1 MLDRRDVVTVRDHD
15 AVNWSIG
22 RNRNVV
28 NDPINRVAQKLEAGD
43 KRNIELAV
51 RELLTQCRWMIEIYL
66 VRPAA
71 DEGTGVEIFYATD
84 AQ

>member
-28 NDPINRVAQKLEAGD
+28 NDPINRVAQKLEAGN
-43 KRNIELAV
+43 KCHVESTV
-51 RELLTQCRWMIEIYL
+51 REPPTQNRWMIEIYL
-66 VRPAA
+66 ALPAA
-71 DEGTGVEIFYATD
+71 DQRTGVEIFYAAD